1 MVLGSK
7 WSSRRVCTQVQSG
20 NPIAWMSETN
30 MDSNYKIWMSEAII
44 VSSLDVKQNT
54 FLPMEGVD
62 SYKQKIQETLEEE
75 SIRHN
80 I

>member
-1 MVLGSK
+1 
-7 WSSRRVCTQVQSG
+7 
-20 NPIAWMSETN
+20 
-30 MDSNYKIWMSEAII
+30 MDSNYKIWMSEARI